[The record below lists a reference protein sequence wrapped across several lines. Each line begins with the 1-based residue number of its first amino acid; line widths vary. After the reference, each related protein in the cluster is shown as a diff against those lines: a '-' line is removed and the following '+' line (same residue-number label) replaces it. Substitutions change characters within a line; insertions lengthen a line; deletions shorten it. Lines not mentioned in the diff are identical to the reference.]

1 MSPVP
6 SSVTACRGI
15 PPPVRSASAPNC
27 YRQRGGGGPRR
38 PSREAAAGV
47 RYGKV
52 GVNAAETVEGAPVL
66 VRYADDPVALCH
78 SRVQALQVKER
89 LAAWLAPRGLVFNE
103 AKTRIVT
110 IDEGLDFLGFNVR
123 RYDGKLLIKP
133 SKAALRRVRER
144 QPSSA
149 ISGAPCWAL

>member
-1 MSPVP
+1 MATT
-6 SSVTACRGI
+6 VTLADLGLRIEADRAQLSHVALHGL
-15 PPPVRSASAPNC
+15 
-27 YRQRGGGGPRR
+27 
-38 PSREAAAGV
+38 EAAAGV

-78 SRVQALQVKER
+78 SRDQALQVKER

-149 ISGAPCWAL
+149 ISGAPCWALS